1 MGLKSGKEQWATKR
15 KQQSINGLRGQHQ
28 ESGGSFIQENLNYAS
43 TTMWMF
49 VTKRPLYTEW
59 QETDHVTI
67 ETTSAISWSWK
78 INKRFKPGRLVII
91 KYKYLYW
98 LVYACIYIAM
108 KRSKSKLFDQR
119 KTVIS
124 KWAPAVGERILH
136 RYIDRRNLPDTWVGR
151 DICSTLLLI
160 EFSSHQVSYFNL
172 YLRRKPHGVQAALE
186 LAVWSELTLDVSSSR
201 LHFLSVG
208 IVPRAGHWT
217 QGPYMLS
224 GCSTKPSC
232 AFK

>member
-1 MGLKSGKEQWATKR
+1 MGLKSGKEQWTTKR
-15 KQQSINGLRGQHQ
+15 KPRSINGLRGQHQ

-49 VTKRPLYTEW
+49 ITKRPLYTKW

-136 RYIDRRNLPDTWVGR
+136 RYITNYWQEEPSRHMSWKRHLLYT
-151 DICSTLLLI
+151 STHT

-172 YLRRKPHGVQAALE
+172 SLRRKPYGVQAALE
-186 LAVWSELTLDVSSSR
+186 LAMWSELTLNVSSSR

-208 IVPRAGHWT
+208 IVPRAGTELRAHT
-217 QGPYMLS
+217 
-224 GCSTKPSC
+224 C
-232 AFK
+232 